1 MQNLVIK
8 RHFIGTIWQNWCDFS
23 MAKQSVKAGSRVVG
37 RLKATMGKKGTIL
50 QVCGS
55 GHKKRYVVQWNDGRS
70 TTATAKGLQLDLHL
84 KEAPVCSSSKR
95 TRIDQVEEV

>member
-1 MQNLVIK
+1 
-8 RHFIGTIWQNWCDFS
+8 
-23 MAKQSVKAGSRVVG
+23 MAKQSIKAGSRVVG

-55 GHKKRYVVQWNDGRS
+55 EHKKRYVVQWNNGGT
-70 TTATAKGLQLDLHL
+70 TTATAKGLQLDSHL

-95 TRIDQVEEV
+95 TRIDPVEECEASLRTSSESSSSSDDDSDDTR